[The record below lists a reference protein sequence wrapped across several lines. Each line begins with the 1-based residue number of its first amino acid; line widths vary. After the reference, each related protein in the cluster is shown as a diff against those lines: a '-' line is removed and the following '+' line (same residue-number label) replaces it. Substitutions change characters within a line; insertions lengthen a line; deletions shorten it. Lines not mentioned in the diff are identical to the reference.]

1 MQIVK
6 AKFIEK
12 IERTATV
19 CSFRFAPQL
28 KVFFKAGQFL
38 QVLFNAENLMDRE
51 LNKFL
56 SYSNAPQDDY
66 IEVTKRLSASKFS
79 DKLRNLKIGDEVSL
93 KGPLGN
99 CVLAPNHNE
108 IVFLIGGIG
117 VTPCISMLLD
127 LANNNFSDY
136 GINIFYA
143 NRNEQE
149 IAFKNEFDELV
160 KKYPRNLRIFHIL
173 SECNI
178 SDFDCIVG
186 MIREDVI
193 AQKIKDIHSKYFYI
207 FGPPAMVNAMKGV
220 CNNLGCPKDKV
231 ISESF
236 IGY

>member
-1 MQIVK
+1 
-6 AKFIEK
+6 
-12 IERTATV
+12 
-19 CSFRFAPQL
+19 
-28 KVFFKAGQFL
+28 
-38 QVLFNAENLMDRE
+38 
-51 LNKFL
+51 
-56 SYSNAPQDDY
+56 
-66 IEVTKRLSASKFS
+66 

-136 GINIFYA
+136 EINIFYA